1 MEDQRK
7 MELKDQFERVRETA
21 FKLRDEQLSRDPP
34 MTAREQE
41 FSEPRDIECILAHL
55 KSTMV
60 GLEGNM
66 KEDEARLG
74 EARATLEEKGL
85 KIAQILQIYKELE
98 EYVGMKK
105 AQSERAV
112 QRRSTYP
119 MIMQAL
125 TWY

>member
-1 MEDQRK
+1 MEDQPK
-7 MELKDQFERVRETA
+7 MELKDHFEQVRETA
-21 FKLRDEQLSRDPP
+21 FKLRDEQLSRGPP

-41 FSEPRDIECILAHL
+41 FAEPRDIECILAHL

-74 EARATLEEKGL
+74 KARATLEEKGS

-112 QRRSTYP
+112 QHRSTYR

-125 TWY
+125 T

>member
-7 MELKDQFERVRETA
+7 MELQNQFERVRETA
-21 FKLRDEQLSRDPP
+21 FRLRDEQLSRDPR

-41 FSEPRDIECILAHL
+41 FAEPRDIECILAHL
-55 KSTMV
+55 KSTML
-60 GLEGNM
+60 GLGGNM
-66 KEDEARLG
+66 KEDEARLS
-74 EARATLEEKGL
+74 ESRATLEEKGS
-85 KIAQILQIYKELE
+85 KFAQILQIYKELE
-98 EYVGMKK
+98 DYVGMKK

-119 MIMQAL
+119 MIIQAL